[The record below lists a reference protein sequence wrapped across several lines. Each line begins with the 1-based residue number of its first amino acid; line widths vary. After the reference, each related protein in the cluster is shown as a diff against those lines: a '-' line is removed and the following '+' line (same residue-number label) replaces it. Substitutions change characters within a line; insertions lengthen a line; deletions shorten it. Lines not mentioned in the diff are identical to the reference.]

1 MIFKIK
7 SLLVIF
13 FLYPFF
19 AWGTEELKGYL
30 LDQYEGAVCNSGAP
44 ASYYLK
50 KQDPKKW
57 VLFMQPGGAAQ
68 SDEGYRKR
76 SPFLKASLLKDMG
89 QKTFKAYNIFDTFI
103 ANNYSTIYLP
113 YCSSD
118 VFSGNHIREI
128 DGKKVFFHGKIIFES
143 LLKEF
148 ESEFQNA
155 DDLIIG
161 GSSAGSVSVGM
172 NLKKIA
178 DLNNPNIR
186 FIHDGYWLDETEIE
200 PRKKI
205 SKAPRLL
212 YTIPTIPNDCVDWSD
227 CYPSKGRLSKYN
239 FKDAFIV
246 WTVDDHFRRSENDE
260 LMMKSIKED
269 INYFGGGI
277 SLSKETPLL
286 MGNRESN
293 HVILF
298 EPSFYQEVDGIKI
311 KDIFENW
318 LNKTDG
324 QKILINF

>member
-1 MIFKIK
+1 MKILLRNFTIF
-7 SLLVIF
+7 L
-13 FLYPFF
+13 FLYPPF
-19 AWGTEELKGYL
+19 AWSTEELQGYL
-30 LDQYEGAVCNSGAP
+30 LDQYEGAVCNSGSP

-57 VLFMQPGGAAQ
+57 VLFMQPGGAAS
-68 SDEGYRKR
+68 SDESYKKR
-76 SPFLKASLLKDMG
+76 PMHLKKSLVKDIG
-89 QKTFKAYNIFDTFI
+89 QKTFKAYNIFESFI

-118 VFSGNHIREI
+118 VFSGSHNREI

-148 ESEFQNA
+148 EDEFKNA

-161 GSSAGSVSVGM
+161 GSSAGSISVGM

-186 FIHDGYWLDETEIE
+186 FVHDGYWLDETEIE

-205 SKAPRLL
+205 SKAKEVL
-212 YTIPTIPNDCVDWSD
+212 YVIPALPDDCSDWTE
-227 CYPSKGRLSKYN
+227 CYPSKSRLSKYN

-246 WTVDDHFRRSENDE
+246 WTVDDHFRRSENDG
-260 LMMKSIKED
+260 LMMISTKED

-277 SLSKETPLL
+277 SLSKETTLL
-286 MGNRESN
+286 MGKRKSN
-293 HVILF
+293 HVLLF
-298 EPSFYQEVDGIKI
+298 EPSFYQKVEGVKI
-311 KDIFENW
+311 KDIFDNW
-318 LNKTDG
+318 LNETNG
-324 QKILINF
+324 EKILINF

>member
-1 MIFKIK
+1 MKI
-7 SLLVIF
+7 LLKNFIIIL
-13 FLYPFF
+13 FLYPLF
-19 AWGTEELKGYL
+19 AWGTEELEGYL
-30 LDQYEGAVCNSGAP
+30 LDQYEGAVCNSGSP
-44 ASYYLK
+44 ASYYFK

-57 VLFMQPGGAAQ
+57 VLFMQPGGAAY
-68 SDEGYRKR
+68 SDESYRKR
-76 SPFLKASLLKDMG
+76 PNHLKKSLVKDIG
-89 QKTFKAYNIFDTFI
+89 QKTFKAYNIFDSFI

-118 VFSGNHIREI
+118 VFSGSHNREI

-148 ESEFQNA
+148 EDEFRNA

-161 GSSAGSVSVGM
+161 GSSAGSISVGM

-205 SKAPRLL
+205 SKAKGVL
-212 YTIPTIPNDCVDWSD
+212 YVIPTLPDDCSDWSE
-227 CYPSKGRLSKYN
+227 CYPSKSRLSKYN

-246 WTVDDHFRRSENDE
+246 WTVDDHFRRSENDD
-260 LMMKSIKED
+260 LMMISTKKD

-277 SLSKETPLL
+277 SLSKKTPLL
-286 MGNRESN
+286 MGRRKSN
-293 HVILF
+293 HVLLF
-298 EPSFYQEVDGIKI
+298 EPSFYQEVEGVKI
-311 KDIFENW
+311 KDIFDNW
-318 LNKTDG
+318 LNKTNG
-324 QKILINF
+324 KKILIIF